1 MAEGRGKMEWAQTSC
16 LMALIVNILR
26 DPKKGKSAKPI
37 DFNPYFQRKKPV
49 QKVTMKELK
58 TMLNG
63 NRQKVVRGERI
74 ARPFCT
80 MKSEN

>member
-26 DPKKGKSAKPI
+26 DPKKGKSAKPA
-37 DFNPYFQRKKPV
+37 DFNPYLQRKKPV

-58 TMLNG
+58 TMLG
-63 NRQKVVRGERI
+63 SRTREVVKYGGSKR
-74 ARPFCT
+74 
-80 MKSEN
+80 

>member
-26 DPKKGKSAKPI
+26 DPKKGKSAKPA
-37 DFNPYFQRKKPV
+37 DFNPYFQRKQPV

-58 TMLNG
+58 TMLG
-63 NRQKVVRGERI
+63 SRTREV
-74 ARPFCT
+74 
-80 MKSEN
+80 MKYGGSKR